1 MTNDDARDPLFRSLL
16 QVDVAAVSDAGR
28 VRKNNEDHFLV
39 GRLGRSLE
47 LLQTNL
53 PEGDLPPR
61 YEESGWFFVVAD
73 GMGGAEAG
81 EVASR
86 IAIEAGLFHH
96 LARPAW
102 FFEGDADAAA
112 RVLERM
118 RDLIDRVQGDVLRV
132 ARSDQSLA
140 GMGTTLTA
148 AYLTGANLFLA
159 HVGDSR
165 AYLFRRGRLIQL
177 TRDQTV
183 VQQLVDQGSI
193 GPEAAAKHPLRHVLA
208 HAIGAGDGAP
218 LAAELQHLGL
228 GDGDRLLMC
237 SDGVTEAIDDVGLA
251 EILGRPHSAREA
263 CEAVLALAL
272 ANGGPDNTTA
282 IVADVRL
289 EGGEGETQTLEI

>member
-1 MTNDDARDPLFRSLL
+1 MPNDDAHEPLFRSLL
-16 QVDVAAVSDAGR
+16 EVDVAAASHPGK

-47 LLQTNL
+47 LLGTNL

-61 YEESGWFFVVAD
+61 YEESGWFVVVAD

-102 FFEGDADAAA
+102 FFDGDLGAAG
-112 RVLERM
+112 RILDRM
-118 RDLIDRVQGDVLRV
+118 RELLDRIQDDVLRV
-132 ARSDQSLA
+132 ANSDHSLA
-140 GMGTTLTA
+140 GMGTTLTV
-148 AYLTGANLFLA
+148 AYLTGGNLFLA

-165 AYLFRRGRLIQL
+165 AYLYRRGRLNQL
-177 TRDQTV
+177 TRDQTL

-193 GPEAAAKHPLRHVLA
+193 EPEAATKHPLRHVLA
-208 HAIGAGDGAP
+208 HAIGAGEGGP
-218 LAAELQHLGL
+218 LAAELQHLTL
-228 GDGDRLLMC
+228 GDGDRLLLC
-237 SDGVTEAIDDVGLA
+237 SDGVTEAVDDAALA
-251 EILGRPHSAREA
+251 EILGRATSAQAA
-263 CEAVLALAL
+263 CDEVLARAL
-272 ANGGPDNTTA
+272 DNGGPDNTTV

-289 EGGEGETQTLEI
+289 LGGEADTVTMDG

>member
-1 MTNDDARDPLFRSLL
+1 VTNDDARDPLFRSLL
-16 QVDVAAVSDAGR
+16 QVDVAAVSDPGR

-102 FFEGDADAAA
+102 FFEGDGDAAA

-228 GDGDRLLMC
+228 GDGDRLLIC
-237 SDGVTEAIDDVGLA
+237 SDGVTEAIDDGGLA
-251 EILGRPHSAREA
+251 EILGRPQSAREA
-263 CEAVLALAL
+263 CDAVLAQAL

-289 EGGEGETQTLEI
+289 EGGEGETQTLDI

>member
-1 MTNDDARDPLFRSLL
+1 MANDEPLAPLFQSLL
-16 QVDVAAVSDAGR
+16 HVDVAAATHPGK

-47 LLQTNL
+47 LLATNL

-61 YEESGWFFVVAD
+61 YEEAGWFFVVAD

-102 FFEGDADAAA
+102 FLEGDSNAAEK
-112 RVLERM
+112 VLERM
-118 RDLIDRVQGDVLRV
+118 RDLIDRVQDDVLRV
-132 ARSDQSLA
+132 ARSDRSLA

-148 AYLTGANLFLA
+148 AYTTGSNLFLA

-165 AYLFRRGRLIQL
+165 AYLFRREQLIQL
-177 TRDQTV
+177 TRDQTL

-193 GPEAAAKHPLRHVLA
+193 GPEAAARHPLRHVLA
-208 HAIGAGDGAP
+208 HAIGAENGVP
-218 LAAELQHLGL
+218 LAAELQHLTL
-228 GDGDRLLMC
+228 GDRDRLLLC
-237 SDGVTEAIDDVGLA
+237 SDGVTDAVDDPELA
-251 EILGRPHSAREA
+251 EVLGKAESANAACDAVIEA
-263 CEAVLALAL
+263 AL
-272 ANGGPDNTTA
+272 ANGGPDNITA

-289 EGGEGETQTLEI
+289 QGGERETQAIGV

>member
-16 QVDVAAVSDAGR
+16 QVDVAAASDPGK

-47 LLQTNL
+47 LLETNL

-96 LARPAW
+96 LARPSW

-118 RDLIDRVQGDVLRV
+118 RELIDRVQGDVLRV

-177 TRDQTV
+177 TRDQTI

-208 HAIGAGDGAP
+208 HAIGAGDGGP

-237 SDGVTEAIDDVGLA
+237 SDGVTEAIDDAGLA
-251 EILGRPHSAREA
+251 EILGRQRSAREA
-263 CEAVLALAL
+263 CDAVLAQAL

-289 EGGEGETQTLEI
+289 EGGEGETQTLDL